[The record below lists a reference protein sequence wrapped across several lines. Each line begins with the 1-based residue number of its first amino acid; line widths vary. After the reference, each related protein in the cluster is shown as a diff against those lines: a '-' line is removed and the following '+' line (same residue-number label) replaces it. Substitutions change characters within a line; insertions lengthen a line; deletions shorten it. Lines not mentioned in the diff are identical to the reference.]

1 MKEVKEMG
9 SISDE
14 GGSEEK
20 RGEDM
25 TWNKDKGE
33 PQKDTH
39 SFPTFNST

>member
-25 TWNKDKGE
+25 T
-33 PQKDTH
+33 
-39 SFPTFNST
+39 